1 MANYFKL
8 IGEMEIPEDR
18 RSEFNKYA
26 MRLLDL
32 CGIRLIK
39 KIKIGRKTVEVAS
52 HIMPDDKNMVT
63 FDYSVFEKRKREQS
77 FYNIDTCKLTLNNCG
92 FDEMGI
98 ALMLLMT
105 LQESYSEK
113 ECYLFWDGEILSVD
127 VRGLVIENML
137 GIHLSFPHRA
147 DQWGMLLFCRNHQDE
162 LEVNIDNVIFSFPKS
177 FEKEDWD
184 VFTDVLYTIKG
195 EDVVE
200 KVKRVA
206 YERSQFK
213 ESKYTERRNY
223 LYSAYLNLIENGA
236 DVESFLARLI

>member
-1 MANYFKL
+1 
-8 IGEMEIPEDR
+8 
-18 RSEFNKYA
+18 
-26 MRLLDL
+26 
-32 CGIRLIK
+32 
-39 KIKIGRKTVEVAS
+39 
-52 HIMPDDKNMVT
+52 
-63 FDYSVFEKRKREQS
+63 
-77 FYNIDTCKLTLNNCG
+77 
-92 FDEMGI
+92 
-98 ALMLLMT
+98 
-105 LQESYSEK
+105 
-113 ECYLFWDGEILSVD
+113 
-127 VRGLVIENML
+127 
-137 GIHLSFPHRA
+137 
-147 DQWGMLLFCRNHQDE
+147 MLLFCRNHQDE